1 MTRRP
6 TRTRTI
12 VSTPAVKPFFN
23 PSPIWGDLVWLAIE
37 DVLRVSD
44 MVDEL
49 EAVMRMVVVSG

>member
-23 PSPIWGDLVWLAIE
+23 PCPTWGDLVWVAIE

-44 MVDEL
+44 RVDEL
-49 EAVMRMVVVSG
+49 LALMRMVVVS

>member
-23 PSPIWGDLVWLAIE
+23 PSPTRGDLVWVAIE
-37 DVLRVSD
+37 DVLRESD
-44 MVDEL
+44 RVAEL
-49 EAVMRMVVVSG
+49 EALMWMVVVS